1 MAQAVLLRRTLRP
14 DFTGGFFVC
23 PNVQKIALCLCDT
36 VPMAVKILQEPLPCT
51 CECECDDDTDL
62 LFDRS
67 DLRLLL
73 RGLPGQAPRGLRVKW
88 IKINPGDYERVSFEL
103 EIIEVT
109 QLVPPLTD
117 EDPA

>member
-51 CECECDDDTDL
+51 CDCECDDDTDL
-62 LFDRS
+62 LFDRGPICGCCYA
-67 DLRLLL
+67 DC
-73 RGLPGQAPRGLRVKW
+73 PDKHP
-88 IKINPGDYERVSFEL
+88 ETFE
-103 EIIEVT
+103 
-109 QLVPPLTD
+109 
-117 EDPA
+117 